1 MGRTENPSI
10 WEKIQRNVQETER
23 LIGQKKYNLAMIK
36 ARQTMEYMVKLHCDK
51 AGIVESTPDTMI
63 RELYGGK
70 WISKSTAEHY
80 LQILSIGEQAAKDGD
95 NGAFN
100 ANQAYHLLSQEVY
113 AFSNSDKPE
122 RTRRSA
128 REASVSR
135 GSDSGRAASSR
146 AAAGSRTSSSRAVPQ
161 SRSRRRQRNGL
172 NSLDLLKLLIP
183 IVLIIVLI
191 FLIRI
196 LAPKDTPTEETS
208 TAPVTTE
215 APTTMAPTEPETTED
230 ETAAPVVYRTTDVL
244 NVRSGPSTNDERIG
258 KLDAGASIEVI
269 GDYDET
275 WAIIIYN
282 GQEAYVSKDYL
293 TLEEPAE

>member
-113 AFSNSDKPE
+113 SFSNSDKPE

-135 GSDSGRAASSR
+135 GSDSSRAASSR
-146 AAAGSRTSSSRAVPQ
+146 AAGSRTSSSRVVPQ

-215 APTTMAPTEPETTED
+215 APTTMASTEPETTEE

>member
-135 GSDSGRAASSR
+135 GSDSSRAVSSR
-146 AAAGSRTSSSRAVPQ
+146 AAGSRTSSSRAVPQ
-161 SRSRRRQRNGL
+161 SRSRRRQRSGFYG
-172 NSLDLLKLLIP
+172 LDLLKLLIP

-215 APTTMAPTEPETTED
+215 APTTMASTEPETTEE

>member
-10 WEKIQRNVQETER
+10 WEKIQRYVQETER

-135 GSDSGRAASSR
+135 GSDSSRAVSSR
-146 AAAGSRTSSSRAVPQ
+146 AAGSRTSSSRAVPQ
-161 SRSRRRQRNGL
+161 SRSRRRQRSGFYG
-172 NSLDLLKLLIP
+172 LDLLKLLIP

-215 APTTMAPTEPETTED
+215 APTTMAPTEPETTEE

>member
-146 AAAGSRTSSSRAVPQ
+146 AAAGRTSSSRAVPQ
-161 SRSRRRQRNGL
+161 SRSRRRQRSGFYG
-172 NSLDLLKLLIP
+172 LDLLKLLIP

-191 FLIRI
+191 FLICI

-215 APTTMAPTEPETTED
+215 APTTMASTEPETTEE

>member
-135 GSDSGRAASSR
+135 GSDSSRAASSR
-146 AAAGSRTSSSRAVPQ
+146 AAGSRGSSSRVVPQ
-161 SRSRRRQRNGL
+161 SRSRRRQR
-172 NSLDLLKLLIP
+172 
-183 IVLIIVLI
+183 
-191 FLIRI
+191 
-196 LAPKDTPTEETS
+196 
-208 TAPVTTE
+208 
-215 APTTMAPTEPETTED
+215 
-230 ETAAPVVYRTTDVL
+230 
-244 NVRSGPSTNDERIG
+244 SG
-258 KLDAGASIEVI
+258 
-269 GDYDET
+269 
-275 WAIIIYN
+275 
-282 GQEAYVSKDYL
+282 
-293 TLEEPAE
+293 

>member
-135 GSDSGRAASSR
+135 GSDSSRAASSR
-146 AAAGSRTSSSRAVPQ
+146 AAGSRTSSSRVVPQ

-215 APTTMAPTEPETTED
+215 APTTMASTEPETTEE

-269 GDYDET
+269 PD
-275 WAIIIYN
+275 
-282 GQEAYVSKDYL
+282 
-293 TLEEPAE
+293 P

>member
-135 GSDSGRAASSR
+135 GSDSSRTASSR
-146 AAAGSRTSSSRAVPQ
+146 AAGSRGSSSRAVPQ

-215 APTTMAPTEPETTED
+215 APTTMAPTEPETTEE

>member
-128 REASVSR
+128 REASLSR
-135 GSDSGRAASSR
+135 GSDSSRAASSR
-146 AAAGSRTSSSRAVPQ
+146 AAGSRTSSSRVVPQ
-161 SRSRRRQRNGL
+161 SRSRRRQRSGFYG
-172 NSLDLLKLLIP
+172 LDLLKLLIP

-191 FLIRI
+191 FLICI

-215 APTTMAPTEPETTED
+215 APTTMASTEPETTEE

>member
-1 MGRTENPSI
+1 
-10 WEKIQRNVQETER
+10 
-23 LIGQKKYNLAMIK
+23 
-36 ARQTMEYMVKLHCDK
+36 
-51 AGIVESTPDTMI
+51 MI

-146 AAAGSRTSSSRAVPQ
+146 AAAGSRGSSSRAVPQ
-161 SRSRRRQRNGL
+161 SRSRRRQRSGFYG
-172 NSLDLLKLLIP
+172 LDLLKLLIP

-191 FLIRI
+191 FLICI

-215 APTTMAPTEPETTED
+215 APTTMASTEPETTEE

>member
-146 AAAGSRTSSSRAVPQ
+146 AAGSRTSSSRVVPQ

-215 APTTMAPTEPETTED
+215 APTTMASTEPETTEE

>member
-135 GSDSGRAASSR
+135 GSDSSRAVSSR
-146 AAAGSRTSSSRAVPQ
+146 AAGSRTSSSRAVPQ
-161 SRSRRRQRNGL
+161 SRSRRRQRSGFYG
-172 NSLDLLKLLIP
+172 LDLLKLLIP

-215 APTTMAPTEPETTED
+215 APTTMAPTEPETTEE

>member
-135 GSDSGRAASSR
+135 GSDSSRAASSR
-146 AAAGSRTSSSRAVPQ
+146 AAGSRTSSSRVVPQ

-215 APTTMAPTEPETTED
+215 APTTMASTEPETTEE

>member
-135 GSDSGRAASSR
+135 GSDSSRAASSR
-146 AAAGSRTSSSRAVPQ
+146 AAGSRTSSSRAVPQ

-215 APTTMAPTEPETTED
+215 APTTMASTEPETTEE

-258 KLDAGASIEVI
+258 KLDEDVPIEVI

>member
-128 REASVSR
+128 RKASVSR
-135 GSDSGRAASSR
+135 GSDSSRAASSR
-146 AAAGSRTSSSRAVPQ
+146 AAGSRTSSSRVVPQ

-215 APTTMAPTEPETTED
+215 APTTMASTEPETTEE

>member
-135 GSDSGRAASSR
+135 GSDSSRAASSR
-146 AAAGSRTSSSRAVPQ
+146 AAGSRTSSSRAVPQ
-161 SRSRRRQRNGL
+161 SRSRRRQRSGFYG
-172 NSLDLLKLLIP
+172 LDLLKLLIP

-191 FLIRI
+191 FLICI

-215 APTTMAPTEPETTED
+215 APTTMASTEPETTEE

>member
-135 GSDSGRAASSR
+135 GSDSSRAASSR
-146 AAAGSRTSSSRAVPQ
+146 AAGSRTSSSRAVPQ

-215 APTTMAPTEPETTED
+215 APTTMAPTEPETTEE

-275 WAIIIYN
+275 WAIIIYK

>member
-135 GSDSGRAASSR
+135 GSDSSRAASSR
-146 AAAGSRTSSSRAVPQ
+146 AAGSRTSSSRVVPQ

-215 APTTMAPTEPETTED
+215 APTTMAPTEPETTEE

>member
-63 RELYGGK
+63 RELYSGK

-135 GSDSGRAASSR
+135 GSDSSRAASSR
-146 AAAGSRTSSSRAVPQ
+146 AAGSRTSSSRVVPQ

-215 APTTMAPTEPETTED
+215 APTTMASTEPETTEE

>member
-135 GSDSGRAASSR
+135 GSDSSRAASSR
-146 AAAGSRTSSSRAVPQ
+146 AAGSRTSSSRAVPQ
-161 SRSRRRQRNGL
+161 SRSRRRQRNGFYG
-172 NSLDLLKLLIP
+172 LDLLKLLIP

-191 FLIRI
+191 FLICI

-215 APTTMAPTEPETTED
+215 APTTMASTEPETTEE

>member
-135 GSDSGRAASSR
+135 GSDSSRAVSSR
-146 AAAGSRTSSSRAVPQ
+146 AAGSRTSSSRAVPQ
-161 SRSRRRQRNGL
+161 SRSRRRQRSGFYG
-172 NSLDLLKLLIP
+172 LDLLKLLIP

-191 FLIRI
+191 FLICI

-215 APTTMAPTEPETTED
+215 APTTMASTEPETTEE
-230 ETAAPVVYRTTDVL
+230 ETVAPVVYRTTDVL

>member
-135 GSDSGRAASSR
+135 GSDSSRAASSR
-146 AAAGSRTSSSRAVPQ
+146 AAAGSRTSSAPAVPHRTDHRADFPDPYPG
-161 SRSRRRQRNGL
+161 SKGYADRGNLNRPGYNGSAHDDGSHGAGDNGGRDRRSRRLPDNRCFKCAQR
-172 NSLDLLKLLIP
+172 
-183 IVLIIVLI
+183 
-191 FLIRI
+191 
-196 LAPKDTPTEETS
+196 
-208 TAPVTTE
+208 PV
-215 APTTMAPTEPETTED
+215 
-230 ETAAPVVYRTTDVL
+230 Y
-244 NVRSGPSTNDERIG
+244 
-258 KLDAGASIEVI
+258 
-269 GDYDET
+269 
-275 WAIIIYN
+275 
-282 GQEAYVSKDYL
+282 Q
-293 TLEEPAE
+293 

>member
-135 GSDSGRAASSR
+135 GSDSSRAASSR
-146 AAAGSRTSSSRAVPQ
+146 AAGSRTSSSRVVPQ

-191 FLIRI
+191 FLICI

-215 APTTMAPTEPETTED
+215 APTTMASTEPETTEE

>member
-135 GSDSGRAASSR
+135 GSDSSRAASSR
-146 AAAGSRTSSSRAVPQ
+146 AAGSRGSSSRAVPQ

-215 APTTMAPTEPETTED
+215 APTTMAPTEPETTEE

>member
-135 GSDSGRAASSR
+135 GSDSSRAASSR
-146 AAAGSRTSSSRAVPQ
+146 AAGSRTSSSRVVPQ

-172 NSLDLLKLLIP
+172 NSLVLLKLLIP

-215 APTTMAPTEPETTED
+215 APTTMASTEPETTEE

>member
-80 LQILSIGEQAAKDGD
+80 LQILSTGEQAAKDGD

-135 GSDSGRAASSR
+135 GSDSSRAASSR
-146 AAAGSRTSSSRAVPQ
+146 AAGSRTSSSRVVPQ

-215 APTTMAPTEPETTED
+215 APTTMASTEPETTEE

>member
-135 GSDSGRAASSR
+135 GSDSSRAASSR
-146 AAAGSRTSSSRAVPQ
+146 AAGSRTSSSRVVPQ
-161 SRSRRRQRNGL
+161 SRSRRRQRSGFYG
-172 NSLDLLKLLIP
+172 LDLLKLLIP

-191 FLIRI
+191 FLICI

-215 APTTMAPTEPETTED
+215 APTTMASTEPETTEE

>member
-135 GSDSGRAASSR
+135 GSDSSRAVSSR
-146 AAAGSRTSSSRAVPQ
+146 AAGSRTSSSRAVPQ
-161 SRSRRRQRNGL
+161 SRSRRRQRNGFYG
-172 NSLDLLKLLIP
+172 LDLLKLLIP

-191 FLIRI
+191 FLICI

-215 APTTMAPTEPETTED
+215 APTTMASTEPETTEE

-258 KLDAGASIEVI
+258 KLDEDVPIEVI

>member
-135 GSDSGRAASSR
+135 GSDSSRAASSR
-146 AAAGSRTSSSRAVPQ
+146 AAGSRTSSSRVVPQ

-215 APTTMAPTEPETTED
+215 APTTMAPTEPETTEE

-258 KLDAGASIEVI
+258 KLDEDVPIEVI

>member
-135 GSDSGRAASSR
+135 GSDSSRAASSR
-146 AAAGSRTSSSRAVPQ
+146 AAGSRGSSSRVVPQ

-215 APTTMAPTEPETTED
+215 APTTMAPTEPETTEE

>member
-135 GSDSGRAASSR
+135 GSDSSRAASSR
-146 AAAGSRTSSSRAVPQ
+146 AAGSRTSSSRAVPQ
-161 SRSRRRQRNGL
+161 SRSRRRQRSGFYG
-172 NSLDLLKLLIP
+172 LDLLKLLIP

-215 APTTMAPTEPETTED
+215 APTTMASTEPETTEE

>member
-128 REASVSR
+128 RKASVSR
-135 GSDSGRAASSR
+135 GSDSSRAASSR
-146 AAAGSRTSSSRAVPQ
+146 AAGSRTSSSRVVPQ

-215 APTTMAPTEPETTED
+215 APTTMAPTEPETTEE

-258 KLDAGASIEVI
+258 KLDEDVPIEVI

>member
-128 REASVSR
+128 RKASVSR
-135 GSDSGRAASSR
+135 GSDSSRAASSR
-146 AAAGSRTSSSRAVPQ
+146 AAGSRTSSSRAVPQ
-161 SRSRRRQRNGL
+161 SRSRRRQRSGFYG
-172 NSLDLLKLLIP
+172 LDLLKLLIP

-215 APTTMAPTEPETTED
+215 APTTMAPTEPETTEE

-258 KLDAGASIEVI
+258 KLDEDVPIEVI

>member
-135 GSDSGRAASSR
+135 GSDSSRAVSSR
-146 AAAGSRTSSSRAVPQ
+146 AAGSRTSSSRAVPQ
-161 SRSRRRQRNGL
+161 SRSRRRQRSGFYG
-172 NSLDLLKLLIP
+172 LDLLKLLIP

-191 FLIRI
+191 FLICI

-215 APTTMAPTEPETTED
+215 APTTMASTEPETTEE

>member
-135 GSDSGRAASSR
+135 GSDSSRAASSR
-146 AAAGSRTSSSRAVPQ
+146 AAGSRTSSSRAVPQ
-161 SRSRRRQRNGL
+161 SRSRRRQRSGFYG
-172 NSLDLLKLLIP
+172 LDLLKLLIP

-191 FLIRI
+191 FLICI

-215 APTTMAPTEPETTED
+215 APTTMAPTEPETTEE

>member
-135 GSDSGRAASSR
+135 GSDSSRAASSR
-146 AAAGSRTSSSRAVPQ
+146 AAGSRTSSSRAVPQ

-191 FLIRI
+191 FLICI

-215 APTTMAPTEPETTED
+215 APTTMASTEPETTEE